1 MIYKLLG
8 ILVQILNILKKK
20 MFTVQQMN
28 AKSTYIMKFDS
39 EEHLN
44 LMRKISKNPKLS
56 QRDLAGELDM
66 SLGKVN
72 YCLLALKKKGLVKI
86 KNFQK
91 SKNKLKYFYVLTPR
105 GITEKTRIT
114 LRFMKQKIKEYDE
127 LKKELKNK
135 K

>member
-1 MIYKLLG
+1 
-8 ILVQILNILKKK
+8 

-56 QRDLAGELDM
+56 QRDLVGELDM